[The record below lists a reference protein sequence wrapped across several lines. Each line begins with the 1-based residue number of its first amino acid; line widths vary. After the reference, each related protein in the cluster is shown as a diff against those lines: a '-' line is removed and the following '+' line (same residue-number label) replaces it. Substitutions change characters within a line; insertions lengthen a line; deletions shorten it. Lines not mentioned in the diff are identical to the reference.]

1 MISKSLLQGQDT
13 TKNNQPAGQP
23 TIPNKQVQV
32 VMLLLK
38 VTPLWMM
45 HQLAVEV
52 GISYFSVQHIIKDFV
67 TM

>member
-1 MISKSLLQGQDT
+1 MQGENA
-13 TKNNQPAGQP
+13 TKNNQLAGQP

-32 VMLLLK
+32 VKWLLE

-45 HQLAVEV
+45 HRMAVEV

-67 TM
+67 MM